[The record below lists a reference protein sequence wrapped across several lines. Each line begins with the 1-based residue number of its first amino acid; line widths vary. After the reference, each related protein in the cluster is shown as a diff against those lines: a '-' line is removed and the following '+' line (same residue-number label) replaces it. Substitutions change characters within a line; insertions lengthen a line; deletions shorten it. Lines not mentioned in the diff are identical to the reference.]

1 MKKNRKKRSTI
12 SYKDIQIS
20 YLVDGIESIS
30 KLHKE
35 GLVRR
40 IALRRALQNLKTT
53 GLEAGSFEQWI
64 LENLGGGTRGRRAPM
79 PEQERTYR
87 VQQIKKSGP
96 FLRLPLGALQVE
108 KGEVLSVNFQNDQIV
123 VKKSK
128 LSTQIHG

>member
-1 MKKNRKKRSTI
+1 MIKHIKRRSQV

-20 YLVDGIESIS
+20 YLVDGIDSIS
-30 KLHKE
+30 RLHKE
-35 GLVRR
+35 GFASKTAV
-40 IALRRALQNLKTT
+40 RRALQNLKET
-53 GLEAGSFEQWI
+53 GLEAGSFEQWV
-64 LENLGGGTRGRRAPM
+64 LKNLGGGTRGRPAPK

-123 VKKSK
+123 VRK
-128 LSTQIHG
+128 I